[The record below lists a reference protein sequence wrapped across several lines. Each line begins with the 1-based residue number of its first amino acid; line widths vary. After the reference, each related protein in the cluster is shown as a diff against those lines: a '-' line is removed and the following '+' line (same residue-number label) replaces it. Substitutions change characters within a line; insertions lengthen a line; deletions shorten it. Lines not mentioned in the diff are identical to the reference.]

1 MRPPMRS
8 LPRIER
14 SFLPLAGLLAACGGS
29 SGERAEDLKVAVRR
43 SDLAVTIVEGGSIE
57 SEAPGKIFNEIEGQ
71 VTILKLVP
79 EGTIVKKDDILCEL
93 DVSAMVDRLVQQKI
107 QVEQAEAAK
116 IRADNEYEIVRKQQE
131 SLVAQSELEVAF
143 AELDREKYLQGDYV
157 QMRQTVEGEQTV
169 AKEEIARA
177 KDRLDWSV
185 KLEGKGFITR
195 TDREADELNAK
206 KREIDLL
213 LADRRLDV
221 LEKYTFKKEST
232 RLEAELLEAKRELE
246 RDRARAASAIA
257 QSEADKRSKASMF
270 ELEVTKQHKLE
281 AQIEKGKLTAPQ
293 GGLVV
298 YAREGG
304 GMRGSERPIE
314 EGAQVRERQAILSIP
329 DLTRMMAKVSIHESS
344 IDRVR
349 VGQPAVVRV
358 QAFPNE
364 PFPAVVSK
372 VAGVPDSQNMWMN
385 PDLKVYTTE
394 VRLLRQDPDRLRPG
408 ISCSV
413 EIHVGDLKDALA
425 VPLQGVRDNGID
437 HFCFVEEGGGPAL
450 REVEVGLHNDKLIEV
465 KSGLKEGEV
474 IYLTFDRAPPLP
486 APREIA
492 PPAAAAAA
500 AAPAPVSPAPQAP
513 EVRTD
518 NRGRPGPD
526 AAGGGAASRPHRGGR
541 GNLSEEEREKM
552 RQRFEAMTPEE
563 REAFRQRR
571 GGETRG
577 GGGTPQ
583 RAEDGGSSPRR

>member
-1 MRPPMRS
+1 MRRPMRS
-8 LPRIER
+8 WPRLGR
-14 SFLPLAGLLAACGGS
+14 PLLPLAALLAACGGPA
-29 SGERAEDLKVAVRR
+29 GEQAEDLKSAVRR

-71 VTILKLVP
+71 VTILRLIA
-79 EGTIVKKDDILCEL
+79 EGAIVKPGDLLCEL
-93 DVSAMVDRLVQQKI
+93 DVSALEDRLVQQKI
-107 QVEQAEAAK
+107 QVEQAEAGK
-116 IRADNEYEIVRKQQE
+116 VRADNEYEIVRKQQE
-131 SLVAQSELEVAF
+131 SLVAQAELEVAF

-157 QMRQTVEGEQTV
+157 QLRQSVEAEQTV

-206 KREIDLL
+206 KREIDLQ
-213 LADRRLDV
+213 LADRKLEV

-257 QSEADKRSKASMF
+257 QSEADKGSKASTF
-270 ELEVTKQHKLE
+270 ELEVSKQHKLE
-281 AQIEKGKLTAPQ
+281 IQIAKGKIPAPQ

-329 DLTRMMAKVSIHESS
+329 DLSRMMARVSIHESS
-344 IDRVR
+344 IDRIR
-349 VGQPAVVRV
+349 GGQPAVVRV

-394 VRLLRQDPDRLRPG
+394 VRLLRQDPERLRPG

-413 EIHVGDLKDALA
+413 EIHVGDLKDVLA

-437 HFCFVEEGGGPAL
+437 HFCLVQEGGSPAL

-465 KSGLKEGEV
+465 KSGLKEGEAV
-474 IYLTFDRAPPLP
+474 YLTFENAPRLP
-486 APREIA
+486 APRELA
-492 PPAAAAAA
+492 LPVGPAADATAS
-500 AAPAPVSPAPQAP
+500 PAPSSASPQAP
-513 EVRTD
+513 EGHPAD
-518 NRGRPGPD
+518 GGEK
-526 AAGGGAASRPHRGGR
+526 GGAASRPRRGDR

-552 RQRFEAMTPEE
+552 RQRFESMSPEE

-571 GGETRG
+571 GEAR

>member
-1 MRPPMRS
+1 MRQPMRS
-8 LPRIER
+8 LPRIDR
-14 SFLPLAGLLAACGGS
+14 PFFPLAALLAACGGPA
-29 SGERAEDLKVAVRR
+29 GEKTEDLKIAVRR

-71 VTILKLVP
+71 VTILKLIP
-79 EGTIVKKDDILCEL
+79 EGSIVKKDEVLCDL
-93 DVSAMVDRLVQQKI
+93 DVSALEDRLVQQRI

-116 IRADNEYEIVRKQQE
+116 VRADNEFEIVRKQQE
-131 SLVAQSELEVAF
+131 SLVAQAELEVAF

-157 QMRQTVEGEQTV
+157 QLRQSVEAEQTV

-185 KLEGKGFITR
+185 KLEEKGFITR

-206 KREIDLL
+206 KREIDLS
-213 LADRRLDV
+213 LADRKLEVLD
-221 LEKYTFKKEST
+221 KYTFKKEST
-232 RLEAELLEAKRELE
+232 RLEAELMEAKRELE

-270 ELEVTKQHKLE
+270 DLEVTKQHKLE
-281 AQIEKGKLTAPQ
+281 AQIDKGRLKAPN

-329 DLTRMMAKVSIHESS
+329 DLNRMMAKVSIHESS
-344 IDRVR
+344 VDRIR

-413 EIHVGDLKDALA
+413 EIHVGDLRDVLA

-437 HFCFVEEGGGPAL
+437 HFCLVEEGGKPVL

-465 KSGLKEGEV
+465 KSGLKEGEIV
-474 IYLTFDRAPPLP
+474 FLTFENAPPLP
-486 APREIA
+486 APRELA
-492 PPAAAAAA
+492 LPPGPAPAAAAS
-500 AAPAPVSPAPQAP
+500 PAPVPAAAQAP
-513 EVRTD
+513 GD
-518 NRGRPGPD
+518 GPGPD
-526 AAGGGAASRPHRGGR
+526 AEGGEAASRPRRGDR
-541 GNLSEEEREKM
+541 GNLSEEERRKM
-552 RQRFEAMTPEE
+552 RERFESMSPEE

-571 GGETRG
+571 GEAR
-577 GGGTPQ
+577 GGGTPP